1 MSQQHKYR
9 LYHAANQTA
18 PKTKQIVLIY
28 DGVIRLLQQ
37 SKDAIREKRIEDR
50 FKLLT
55 RAADIITG
63 LQCCLD
69 FEKGG
74 DVARV
79 LQQFY
84 ANIHGRIFSLHR
96 SNDLTECDAI
106 ISELKEMRDAWDEI
120 DRNTASGDVAA
131 LPVDVSDTSSSSQ
144 TVTLTA

>member
-1 MSQQHKYR
+1 MSHQHKYQ
-9 LYHAANQTA
+9 LYHAAKQTA

-28 DGVIRLLQQ
+28 DGVIRLVQQ
-37 SKDAIREKRIEDR
+37 AKDAIREKRIEDR
-50 FKLLT
+50 FRLLT

-84 ANIHGRIFSLHR
+84 AEIHARMFSIHR
-96 SNDLTECDAI
+96 SNSIADCDDI
-106 ISELKEMRDAWDEI
+106 ISELKQMRDAWDEI

-131 LPVDVSDTSSSSQ
+131 LPVDTSGASSSQ
-144 TVTLTA
+144 TITITA